1 MGDSRYEFD
10 LRNFSFRKA
19 GHRVTAALWRGL
31 TFVLTVLSLTVV
43 AYTAIALFYS
53 TDEEKRLKEENKH
66 YEELYPS
73 LPPKVS
79 RIGRD
84 LKALAA
90 SDDVIYKDIF
100 RSEPPADDPM
110 SSLDVFFGSDSIP
123 DTKLVFYTAEK
134 ADRLM
139 AMTPEVD
146 SLFRVIV
153 DILKD
158 DKAVMPPMQLPVKG
172 ISYTQIG
179 AGTGS
184 KINPFYTT
192 SAHHDGVDFIVAQ
205 GTPVF
210 APADGVVSGVT
221 HSLKG
226 DGNTVTIRHKGGYI
240 TRYAHLSD
248 IFVSQGQNVRKGAR
262 IACAGMSGNSY
273 APHLH
278 YEVRRDSTV
287 LDPLNYIFASVT
299 PEEYTNM
306 EYMARYTRQSMD

>member
-1 MGDSRYEFD
+1 MGGSKFEFD
-10 LRNFSFRKA
+10 LRSFSFRKA
-19 GHRVTAALWRGL
+19 GHRVTAALWRGVK
-31 TFVLTVLSLTVV
+31 FVLTVVSLSVV
-43 AYTAIALFYS
+43 AYVAVALFYS
-53 TDEEKRLKEENKH
+53 TDEEKRLKAENRH

-84 LKALAA
+84 LKALSE

-123 DTKLVFYTAEK
+123 DTKLVFYTAGK

-139 AMTPEVD
+139 TAAPEVD

-158 DKAVMPPMQLPVKG
+158 GSYVMPPMEMPLKG
-172 ISYTQIG
+172 ISYTQTG

-192 SAHHDGVDFIVAQ
+192 PAQHDGVDFVVAQ

-210 APADGVVSGVT
+210 APADGVVSDVRR
-221 HSLKG
+221 SLKG
-226 DGNTVTIRHKGGYI
+226 DGNTVTIRHKGGYT

-306 EYMARYTRQSMD
+306 EFMARHTRQSMD